1 MVTTKKIILF
11 NTVCTNNFFSPDV
24 RFMGPDFLYFV
35 ISSIDG
41 ERDPNNLLLLF
52 RILPQFLRNFPLGH
66 LAEETFDVIACYFP
80 IDFHEV
86 KFFLKI

>member
-1 MVTTKKIILF
+1 M
-11 NTVCTNNFFSPDV
+11 
-24 RFMGPDFLYFV
+24 
-35 ISSIDG
+35 DG

-86 KFFLKI
+86 KLNLFINLQILLFKLYLSDRRK

>member
-1 MVTTKKIILF
+1 
-11 NTVCTNNFFSPDV
+11 
-24 RFMGPDFLYFV
+24 MGPDFLYCV
-35 ISSIDG
+35 ISSMDG

-66 LAEETFDVIACYFP
+66 LTEETFDVIACYFP

-86 KFFLKI
+86 KLNFFYKSTNITI